1 MNELCFL
8 HQELACINAFE
19 RVFRWELCDE
29 DDDDVELQTT
39 EINVNFLAII
49 KDEER

>member
-1 MNELCFL
+1 MLV
-8 HQELACINAFE
+8 E

-29 DDDDVELQTT
+29 DDDDVKLQTT

-49 KDEER
+49 KDEEDKKPTKDVKFWKI